1 MTAPNKP
8 NRALLKDR
16 VVAALQAKEEA
27 AKALEAIDPSINGK
41 QKAFAKAARE
51 LDDAL
56 EALADTYQGEAFENF
71 DWGW

>member
-1 MTAPNKP
+1 MTAPMKP
-8 NRALLKDR
+8 NRSLLKDR

-27 AKALEAIDPSINGK
+27 AKALEALDPSINGK

>member
-1 MTAPNKP
+1 MTKP
-8 NRALLKDR
+8 NRALLKDK

-27 AKALEAIDPSINGK
+27 AKALEAIDPSFNSK

-56 EALADTYQGEAFENF
+56 EALADTYQGEVFENF